1 MLVLDTDHLSAMGY
15 ATIVGKRLIERLE
28 SSGREVC
35 TTAISVDE
43 QLSGLLA
50 AIHARREP
58 EQEIEPYAELVA
70 RVEFLASFM
79 ILPWDDDAVQ
89 RFEMTKGAKVKAG
102 TMDLKIASI
111 VMAHDAILLTRNVR
125 DFAQVPGLRFENWMD

>member
-15 ATIVGKRLIERLE
+15 PTAIGQRLIERLDA
-28 SSGREVC
+28 SGQEVC

-50 AIHARREP
+50 AIHRRRDP
-58 EQEIEPYAELVA
+58 SVQIEPYSELIA
-70 RVEFLASFM
+70 RVEFLASFL
-79 ILPWDDDAVQ
+79 ILPWDEDAVIRFQ
-89 RFEMTKGAKVKAG
+89 RLKADRIKTG

-111 VMAHDAILLTRNVR
+111 ALAHDATLLTRNTK
-125 DFAQVPGLRFENWMD
+125 DFAPVPGLRFENWLD

>member
-15 ATIVGKRLIERLE
+15 STALGKRLVERLE

-50 AIHARREP
+50 AIHSRREP
-58 EQEIEPYAELVA
+58 DAEIEPYAELVA
-70 RVEFLASFM
+70 RVEFLASFL
-79 ILPWDDDAVQ
+79 ILPWDDDAVR
-89 RFEMTKGAKVKAG
+89 RFQQMKAERIRSG

-111 VMAHDAILLTRNVR
+111 VMAHDATLLTRNTR
-125 DFAQVPGLRFENWMD
+125 DFVHVPGLRFENWVD